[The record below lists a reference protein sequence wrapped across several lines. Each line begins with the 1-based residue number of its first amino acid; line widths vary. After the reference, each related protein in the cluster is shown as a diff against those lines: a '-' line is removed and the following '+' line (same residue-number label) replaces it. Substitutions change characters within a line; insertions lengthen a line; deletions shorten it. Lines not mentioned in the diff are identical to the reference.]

1 MTHLLRFVHWQERAN
16 EVQPEEAHANRTGG
30 MDMEPLSPVR
40 REDARQAALVEGD
53 VGEKYSREDEEEH

>member
-1 MTHLLRFVHWQERAN
+1 M
-16 EVQPEEAHANRTGG
+16 QPEEAYANRTGG
-30 MDMEPLSPVR
+30 MDMQTLSPVR